1 MHKKWIIGALLYL
14 TVTQTQAQSEQPEQ
28 AQANGDQQRSLLCP
42 SCPDIRGPKLQMQ
55 ALADTLAQ
63 VGGDELLAAAITH
76 VLDAGRDGVPNAG
89 AFAFSQEKAQSGM
102 SSTTANANWS
112 GYADYAVARHN
123 ANASFINQQHMAIE
137 LRVWQA
143 DSQRQIPLKGY
154 TLTLNFS
161 ENAAQRY
168 ALQSVVVRNQMPL
181 PPAGAF
187 PALDG
192 NPALRAIV
200 MSQHGRQ

>member
-89 AFAFSQEKAQSGM
+89 AFSFSQEKAQSGM

-112 GYADYAVARHN
+112 GYADYMVVRHGDSQ
-123 ANASFINQQHMAIE
+123 ALTNQQRME
-137 LRVWQA
+137 MTLRVWKVDNAQ
-143 DSQRQIPLKGY
+143 QIPVQGH
-154 TLTLNFS
+154 TLTLHLTETNTQ
-161 ENAAQRY
+161 AY
-168 ALQSVVVRNQMPL
+168 VLQSVVVRNQMPL